1 MGYGNATE
9 VSWGVNPTAVQ
20 TCPSGNARAQVHA
33 RYSSSLYTLLCMRAL
48 GKKLRLCTG
57 KWKAGGGAACP
68 RGTCAPHARWGFA
81 AEKVAAAAQWPQQQ
95 KQRHHHTQLS
105 HVPQS
110 KLNAE
115 SNRVA
120 AFKKRKKNL
129 RRGISLGIK
138 LSQRVLKKSKIKP
151 LGLGA
156 AGAAPAGTAP
166 RAVVLGVRRW
176 RSCPMCGPH
185 APVLLSPPKPDFAS
199 KRSGAQKCFAPSG
212 ALLSK
217 RSEVASS
224 CWRATERPL
233 YEKVETGSFTL
244 STVLHR
250 IYVPWKHPRRQI
262 EVVFQVTCP
271 TGARLGAPAPRRAPP
286 PRVRIAP
293 RCCRLGP

>member
-120 AFKKRKKNL
+120 AFKKKKKKPQAGHQL
-129 RRGISLGIK
+129 RNKTFSACAEEVKNQTPRPRGGRGGTCRNRTACCRPRGSALAQ
-138 LSQRVLKKSKIKP
+138 LPDVWPACACVVKSAKA
-151 LGLGA
+151 GL
-156 AGAAPAGTAP
+156 
-166 RAVVLGVRRW
+166 REQEVRRTEML
-176 RSCPMCGPH
+176 R
-185 APVLLSPPKPDFAS
+185 AERRPVVQAK
-199 KRSGAQKCFAPSG
+199 
-212 ALLSK
+212 
-217 RSEVASS
+217 
-224 CWRATERPL
+224 
-233 YEKVETGSFTL
+233 
-244 STVLHR
+244 
-250 IYVPWKHPRRQI
+250 
-262 EVVFQVTCP
+262 
-271 TGARLGAPAPRRAPP
+271 
-286 PRVRIAP
+286 
-293 RCCRLGP
+293 